1 MGEWRDVVVVGAGPG
16 GSAAAHYLARR
27 GVDVLL
33 VDKAEFP
40 REKTCGDGLTPRA
53 AAVLHDMGVLDAL
66 LRVGRPISGAEIVSP
81 DGYST
86 GAPVPSQRGVPASM
100 LVVPRITLDNVLRKR
115 AIQSGAQF
123 EGGVLVSGVEA
134 AAGGVVIKAEQAG
147 RPLVI
152 KARMA
157 MLATGASIGL
167 LKRLG
172 LLAKAP
178 AVMLAARA
186 YFDGIRGLTDR
197 IQIRFDGVPLPGYGW
212 IFPVSPSSANVGAGF
227 FPPRWS
233 RRAPASPRAVLDMF
247 LRGRFVSAALDGARQ
262 AGPAKSYPL
271 RVDFPDAPTF
281 GGGMLLVG
289 EAAGLVNPLTGE
301 GIDYALESAQIAAEH
316 AARGLAEGTLSLKR
330 CEEYDRHLRARFGRL
345 FMFCRRVSD
354 ASLNATLLNRLARI
368 ALGRDDLKMLLI
380 NVALGNREVSET
392 LSVATALKK
401 AFALAR

>member
-1 MGEWRDVVVVGAGPG
+1 MVVVGAGPG
-16 GSAAAHYLARR
+16 GSAAAHYLATR

-66 LRVGRPISGAEIVSP
+66 LRVGQPIGGAEIVSP

-86 GAPVPSQRGVPASM
+86 GASVPRQRGVPASM
-100 LVVPRITLDNVLRKR
+100 LVVPRIILDNVLRER
-115 AIQSGAQF
+115 AIRSGAQF
-123 EGGVLVSGVEA
+123 EGGVLVTGVETA
-134 AAGGVVIKAEQAG
+134 PGGVVIRAEQAG
-147 RPLVI
+147 RPLAI

-157 MLATGASIGL
+157 MLATGAPVGL

-172 LLAKAP
+172 LLARAP

-186 YFDGIRGLTDR
+186 YVDGIRGLTDR

-212 IFPVSPSSANVGAGF
+212 IFPVSPSSANVGVGF
-227 FPPRWS
+227 FPRRWS
-233 RRAPASPRAVLDMF
+233 RRPPPTPRAVLDAF
-247 LRGRFVSAALDGARQ
+247 VRSRFIRPVLDGARQ

-281 GGGMLLVG
+281 ADGLLLLG

-316 AARGLAEGTLSLKR
+316 AARGLAEGNLSLR
-330 CEEYDRHLRARFGRL
+330 RFEEYDRHLRARFGRL
-345 FMFCRRVSD
+345 FTFCRRVRD
-354 ASLNATLLNRLARI
+354 ASLSAALLNRLARI
-368 ALGRDDLKMLLI
+368 ASGREDLKMLLI

-392 LSVATALKK
+392 VSVATVLRK

>member
-1 MGEWRDVVVVGAGPG
+1 MGEGRDVVVVGAGPG

-33 VDKAEFP
+33 VDRAEFP

-53 AAVLHDMGVLDAL
+53 VAVLHDMGVLDAL
-66 LRVGRPISGAEIVSP
+66 LRVGRPISGVEIVSP

-86 GAPVPSQRGVPASM
+86 GAAVPSQRGVPAPM
-100 LVVPRITLDNVLRKR
+100 VVVPRITLDNVIRER
-115 AIQSGAQF
+115 AIRSGAQF
-123 EGGVLVSGVEA
+123 EGGVVVTGVADE
-134 AAGGVVIKAEQAG
+134 AGGVVIRAEQAG

-157 MLATGASIGL
+157 VLATGASTGL

-172 LLAKAP
+172 LLARAP
-178 AVMLAARA
+178 AVMVAARA

-212 IFPVSPSSANVGAGF
+212 IFPVSPSLANVGVGF
-227 FPPRWS
+227 SPRRWS
-233 RRAPASPRAVLDMF
+233 RRPSPSPRAALDAF
-247 LRGRFVSAALDGARQ
+247 VGSRFIRAVLDGARQ

-281 GGGMLLVG
+281 GSGLLLVG

-316 AARGLAEGTLSLKR
+316 AARGLIEGTLSR
-330 CEEYDRHLRARFGRL
+330 TRFEEYDRHLRARFGRL
-345 FMFCRRVSD
+345 FAFCRRVRD

-368 ALGRDDLKMLLI
+368 ASGRDDLKMLLI

-392 LSVATALKK
+392 VSVATVLKK